1 MASDMQHIA
10 DIPAYIFGSSS
21 QVAERVSHDL
31 APLSLGDTPQMSMWL
46 IVAIMALL
54 AHYLMWINHWSSKGR
69 NHNRLFGL
77 LFYFREDLPDKLSE
91 LSPSFKSYT
100 SSGTVISFS
109 VFWIA
114 IVAYFS
120 LLSQLKILLA
130 AILLSAIFL
139 TYGYQVMLIKLIGKI
154 INDRGFALPMLQIK
168 GISYT
173 VVGITLLPTILC
185 YALAQGHTR
194 EVFMY
199 IVASQLFIISL
210 LYVAKTFLFF
220 ISKKFSL
227 LHTILYLCAVEI
239 FPMTLFW
246 ALFNR

>member
-1 MASDMQHIA
+1 MASDLQHIA

-21 QVAERVSHDL
+21 RVVEGMACDL
-31 APLSLGDTPQMSMWL
+31 SPLNIMEGHQMSLWL
-46 IVAIMALL
+46 IVAIMLLL

-69 NHNRLFGL
+69 NHHRLFKL
-77 LFYFREDLPDKLSE
+77 LFYFREDLPSKLSE

-120 LLSQLKILLA
+120 LISQLKILLA
-130 AILLSAIFL
+130 AMLLSAIFL

-168 GISYT
+168 EITYT
-173 VVGITLLPTILC
+173 VVGIILLPTILC
-185 YALAQGHTR
+185 YALSSGHTR

-199 IVASQLFIISL
+199 IAAIQLIAVLVLYIS
-210 LYVAKTFLFF
+210 KTFLFF